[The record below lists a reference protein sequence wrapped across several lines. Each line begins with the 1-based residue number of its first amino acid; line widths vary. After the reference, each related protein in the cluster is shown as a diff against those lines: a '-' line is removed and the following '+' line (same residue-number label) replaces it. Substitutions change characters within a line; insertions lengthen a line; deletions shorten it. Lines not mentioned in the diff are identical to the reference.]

1 MHTKLVRD
9 KMAKNYIITGAAMG
23 FGKEFSRR
31 VLEGGG
37 RVILADKNV
46 TAGEETTRELRERF
60 GEQKCLFCVL
70 DVTDRVSWRQMW
82 DKASEFLDNKI
93 DVLVN
98 NAGVSPKLG
107 YDICMKINLVGVMNG
122 VQLFEEKL
130 SKTNGGPGGLI
141 INTASCAG
149 LTHTE
154 YHDSLAYW
162 ISKHAVV
169 TITRNLGGQKIV
181 RKTGIKHVALCPWF
195 AETAIVDQTTK
206 DMVMAKSPIKFVS
219 VERVGE
225 AFELAAKEQRS
236 GGLIAVLPN
245 TPLVYYPDIL
255 METGLIVYL
264 LSKVLQIFGC
274 QTSTPALQGL
284 VIMGL
289 MIIMSYLMHILFG
302 YLGI

>member
-1 MHTKLVRD
+1 MD
-9 KMAKNYIITGAAMG
+9 ANFIITGAAMG
-23 FGKEFSRR
+23 FGREFSRR
-31 VLEGGG
+31 VLEAGG
-37 RVILADKNV
+37 RVVAADKNV
-46 TAGEETTRELRERF
+46 TAGEETIREFKERF
-60 GEQKCLFCVL
+60 GEESCLFCEL
-70 DVTDRVSWRQMW
+70 DVTNRESWRQMW
-82 DKASEFLDNKI
+82 DKAAEFLENKI

-107 YDICMKINLVGVMNG
+107 YDICMKINLDGVMNG

-130 SKTNGGPGGLI
+130 SQTSGGPGGLI

-149 LTHTE
+149 LSHTK

-162 ISKHAVV
+162 VSKHAVV
-169 TITRNLGGQKIV
+169 TITRNLGGPAIV

-195 AETAIVDQTTK
+195 AETAIVDPHTK
-206 DMVMAKSPIKFVS
+206 DMVMKKSPLKFVT

-245 TPLVYYPDIL
+245 TPLIYYPDTL
-255 METGLIVYL
+255 QETGLAVYL

-284 VIMGL
+284 VLMG
-289 MIIMSYLMHILFG
+289 MMMIMSYLMHILFA